1 MRKEYITHKIIC
13 DSCGEEKY
21 EGSAFTSSV
30 SSWHTLYGDD
40 LCFVCFMS
48 IVDNLVSERF
58 VSEDDYKSVKNTF
71 IRNTRHSPFGSGSTA
86 TFEFMNNGKE
96 NKILC

>member
-1 MRKEYITHKIIC
+1 MRKECITHKTVC

-21 EGSAFTSSV
+21 EGAALTSSV

-40 LCFVCFMS
+40 LCYVCFMS
-48 IVDNLVSERF
+48 IVENLVSERYI
-58 VSEDDYKSVKNTF
+58 SEEDYKKVKQTF
-71 IRNTRHSPFGSGSTA
+71 IRNPRHNPFGSGSTA
-86 TFEFMNNGKE
+86 TFEFLNNGNE